1 MRSLGPALAILAVLR
16 FPACGGKDEPET
28 PATASVTPLPSID
41 LADLTARSRRSA

>member
-28 PATASVTPLPSID
+28 PATASVTPLPID